1 MQAVFRNFIYS
12 VQEGKGCTFS
22 WDSLNP
28 SRSSSHR
35 KLLLK
40 ERICSLEEQILSFKS
55 NPQIWSDTI
64 SPIKVKNKNVFFI
77 CQSVWKMSGKKSG
90 KRQGILKWMISD
102 NPELVTDFNTKSSDE
117 ISMIM
122 ISYETI
128 KYNIFNVYSEF
139 DRVILQVYAFIEY
152 RLCF

>member
-1 MQAVFRNFIYS
+1 
-12 VQEGKGCTFS
+12 
-22 WDSLNP
+22 
-28 SRSSSHR
+28 
-35 KLLLK
+35 
-40 ERICSLEEQILSFKS
+40 
-55 NPQIWSDTI
+55 
-64 SPIKVKNKNVFFI
+64 
-77 CQSVWKMSGKKSG
+77 MSGKKSG

>member
-1 MQAVFRNFIYS
+1 
-12 VQEGKGCTFS
+12 
-22 WDSLNP
+22 
-28 SRSSSHR
+28 
-35 KLLLK
+35 
-40 ERICSLEEQILSFKS
+40 
-55 NPQIWSDTI
+55 
-64 SPIKVKNKNVFFI
+64 
-77 CQSVWKMSGKKSG
+77 MSGKKSG
-90 KRQGILKWMISD
+90 KSQGILKWMISD
-102 NPELVTDFNTKSSDE
+102 NAKLVTDFNIKSSDE